1 MPVASD
7 SYLGL
12 DYGCS
17 ITANICSTLH
27 PPAVGLGCINT
38 RGFQFAHISFVPSV
52 FVAAVLTHT
61 DNCSTAVNRC
71 VTAVSGPDAQC
82 ASASSLD
89 VFAVFVD

>member
-1 MPVASD
+1 MAVASRPT
-7 SYLGL
+7 SAQL
-12 DYGCS
+12 C
-17 ITANICSTLH
+17 TLQL
-27 PPAVGLGCINT
+27 VGLGCINT

-82 ASASSLD
+82 ASASSLH